1 MRGYRGV
8 KEAALLRRRK
18 PFLQSEPV
26 SDVTNPLILE
36 SPKTTSNVNMS
47 NPRPNYTHTQS
58 NPSVSNENSI

>member
-8 KEAALLRRRK
+8 KEAGLLRRRK
-18 PFLQSEPV
+18 SFLQSESV
-26 SDVTNPLILE
+26 TDVANPTILE
-36 SPKTTSNVNMS
+36 SPKTASNVNMS